1 MSKISQVLPEIWLK
15 SGQIQVPES
24 FLEKISRNM
33 TDTEKVMMTKIIG
46 NFVVDN
52 IVFGMEVLAHHPEEP
67 SPEIWEFTNFQPAS

>member
-33 TDTEKVMMTKIIG
+33 TDTEKTNSIIIIE
-46 NFVVDN
+46 NFVADN
-52 IVFGMEVLAHHPEEP
+52 IVFGTEVLAHHPEKL
-67 SPEIWEFTNFQPAS
+67 